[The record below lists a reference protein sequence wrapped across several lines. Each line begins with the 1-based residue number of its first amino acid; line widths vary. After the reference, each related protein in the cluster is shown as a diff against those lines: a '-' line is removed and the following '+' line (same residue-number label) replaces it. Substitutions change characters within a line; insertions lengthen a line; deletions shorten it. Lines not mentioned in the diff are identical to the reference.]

1 MRKAKLII
9 IFSLNY
15 IYIIA
20 QSVFFWSHGHLCSVW
35 AWPLSLTILKALTCT
50 VQNKSTHSINN
61 HAVYCADPRSVQEN
75 WWLNRFPAALLSF
88 THTNGTVSLFNW
100 KVFLQGKTNRFIPA
114 LEEQL
119 LNIERCAPWEINTV
133 LQQDKRQKRQE
144 IKQIMRP

>member
-35 AWPLSLTILKALTCT
+35 AWPLSLTILKAQTCT